1 MAGMQDPH
9 VQQLVG
15 QNPQAAQMLQAAMSA
30 HIGEHL
36 GMEYRKEIEQLMGQP
51 LPPYNEEQDEMEMSP
66 EMEVQVS
73 QMAAQAA
80 QQLLQQH
87 QQQAQQQQA
96 QQQAQDPLIQLQQ
109 QELQIK
115 QQDLQ
120 RKSQKDM
127 QDMQAKMAQIQVELK
142 RIEANQE
149 TEGAKLAIQQMDKE
163 AQRRHQHESEGFR
176 MGLDMTKHREQMS
189 HQARQSDRQMRNQ
202 QAQKPPAKKGD

>member
-9 VQQLVG
+9 VQEMVG

-36 GMEYRKEIEQLMGQP
+36 GMEYRKEIEQLMGIP
-51 LPPYNEEQDEMEMSP
+51 LPPYNEEKDEVEMAP
-66 EMEVQVS
+66 EVEVQVS
-73 QMAAQAA
+73 QLAAQAA

-87 QQQAQQQQA
+87 QQQSQQAKA

-115 QQDLQ
+115 QGDLQ

-127 QDMQAKMAQIQVELK
+127 ADIQAKMAQIQVELK
-142 RIEANQE
+142 RIESNQE
-149 TEGAKLAIQQMDKE
+149 TEGAKLAMQNMHDQQKHQSDQEADGARTAMDYMKHQQQM
-163 AQRRHQHESEGFR
+163 AVQV
-176 MGLDMTKHREQMS
+176 
-189 HQARQSDRQMRNQ
+189 HQAEQ
-202 QAQKPPAKKGD
+202 QRQKPTNKRGE